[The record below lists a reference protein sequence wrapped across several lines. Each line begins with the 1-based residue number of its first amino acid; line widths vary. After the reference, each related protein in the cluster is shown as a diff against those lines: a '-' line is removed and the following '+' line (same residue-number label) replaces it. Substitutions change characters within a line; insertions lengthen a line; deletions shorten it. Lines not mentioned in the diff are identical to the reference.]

1 MSFDL
6 GAVLIAEVG
15 SLTTRVTLVDTVEGE
30 TRLIAQAEAPT
41 SSESPYEDVLIGVL
55 EATVHVAELSGRQLL
70 REGRL
75 FKPQNSELDGINH
88 LIVTTSAAGNLELII
103 AAIARDVSANSAQ
116 RAARSTYTN
125 ILQVVTLD
133 DAAMNPE
140 LQRTTSWV
148 ERQVQTMLDLR
159 PDAVLMAG
167 GLEGGA
173 REVLC
178 RLARVVAF
186 ALAHMSDEGSRQRR
200 TTARPVIYAG
210 NSDAQDCVQQAIGQR
225 AELSVVENIRPT
237 LDEEHLETVRRA
249 MARLYERLILPKVPG
264 MDTLKELCSIPV
276 TTVCKSEGLITRFLA
291 ERYERHLLSIQVGS
305 TSSSAMFASPGH
317 FAPAILGVCGTGYGL
332 MAVVRERGLHAIGRW
347 LPFAISDQ
355 DLMHWLLNK
364 QMRPHLIPSS
374 REDVLIEQAVAH
386 EALGMVLEALQDDE
400 PAMPYDMVIAGGG
413 VLAHAP
419 HPGLA
424 ALTILDVL
432 QPYCEESDGI
442 LELRLD
448 VFGMMAAC
456 GVLAHMDADSALTL
470 FERDVLRNVPLA
482 SCVVPLGEGKPGDVA
497 IEAELVSRQGGARRV
512 QVRHGEIAR
521 LPLPQGA
528 VGQLKLRPAA
538 GVRVGRNEPGAET
551 TSDIGALSGSALGIV
566 IDARGR
572 PLRLPQDSQQRMA
585 RLQQWL
591 AALEAKPGEQHTMPP
606 MAEPDMPTFE
616 PIPPAPAPAAS
627 GGKPDKQGAP
637 IEPTPEPAEVAE
649 APDAF
654 DLPPLEDI
662 AAASQPQAPIN
673 EPQPPTSQPAS
684 QPQKGRRISLADEE
698 VPAASEPQP
707 PASQSQKGRRI
718 SLAELEESAESS
730 AQPQP
735 KPEET
740 DRIQDDLAAL
750 RQTVDEEPKKRG
762 WFGRKKKK

>member
-41 SSESPYEDVLIGVL
+41 SSEPPYEDVLIGVL
-55 EATVHVAELSGRQLL
+55 EATVHVAEISGRQLL

-75 FKPQNSELDGINH
+75 FKPQNNERDGINH
-88 LIVTTSAAGNLELII
+88 LIVTTSAAGNLEVII
-103 AAIARDVSANSAQ
+103 AAIARDVSAHSAQ

-186 ALAHMSDEGSRQRR
+186 ALAHMPDAEGQQRR
-200 TTARPVIYAG
+200 TTMRPVIYAG

-225 AELSVVENIRPT
+225 AELSIVENIRPT
-237 LDEEHLETVRRA
+237 LEEEYPETVRRA
-249 MARLYERLILPKVPG
+249 MAGLYERLILPQLPG
-264 MDTLKELCSIPV
+264 INTLKELCSIPV
-276 TTVCKSEGLITRFLA
+276 TTVCKSEGIVARFLA
-291 ERYERHLLSIQVGS
+291 ERYERHMLSIQIGS
-305 TSSSAMFASPGH
+305 TSSSAMCASPGN
-317 FAPAILGVCGTGYGL
+317 FTPAILGVCGTGYGL
-332 MAVVRERGLHAIGRW
+332 MAVVRERGLPAISRW
-347 LPFAISDQ
+347 LPFAMSEQ

-364 QMRPHLIPSS
+364 QVRPHIIPSS

-386 EALGMVLEALQDDE
+386 EALGMVLEALKDE
-400 PAMPYDMVIAGGG
+400 APAMQYDMVIAGGG

-432 QPYCEESDGI
+432 QPRCEESDGI
-442 LELRLD
+442 IELRLD
-448 VFGMMAAC
+448 VFGLMAAC
-456 GVLAHMDADSALTL
+456 GALANMDADSALTL

-482 SCVVPLGEGKPGDVA
+482 SCVVPLGESKAGEAV
-497 IEAELVSRQGGARRV
+497 IEAEIVSRQGGTRHV
-512 QVRHGEIAR
+512 QVRQGEIAR
-521 LPLPQGA
+521 LPLPQGT

-538 GVRVGRNEPGAET
+538 GVRVGQNEPGAET
-551 TSDIGALSGSALGIV
+551 ISDIGAIRGSALGIV

-585 RLQQWL
+585 QIQKWL
-591 AALEAKPGEQHTMPP
+591 AALEAEPDAQSTAPLVADTGMPAFETMLPTPAAASSTPEEQHTP
-606 MAEPDMPTFE
+606 AEPAPQEVTEMPDVLDLPALEDMAPAGQL
-616 PIPPAPAPAAS
+616 PAPAS
-627 GGKPDKQGAP
+627 K
-637 IEPTPEPAEVAE
+637 
-649 APDAF
+649 
-654 DLPPLEDI
+654 
-662 AAASQPQAPIN
+662 
-673 EPQPPTSQPAS
+673 PQPPAS
-684 QPQKGRRISLADEE
+684 EPQKGRRISLADEE

-707 PASQSQKGRRI
+707 PASEPQKGRRI
-718 SLAELEESAESS
+718 SLAELGEESAASSSSSPSS
-730 AQPQP
+730 AQAHEQP
-735 KPEET
+735 EDI
-740 DRIQDDLAAL
+740 DRLQDDLAAL
-750 RQTVDEEPKKRG
+750 RQTVDEEPEKRG